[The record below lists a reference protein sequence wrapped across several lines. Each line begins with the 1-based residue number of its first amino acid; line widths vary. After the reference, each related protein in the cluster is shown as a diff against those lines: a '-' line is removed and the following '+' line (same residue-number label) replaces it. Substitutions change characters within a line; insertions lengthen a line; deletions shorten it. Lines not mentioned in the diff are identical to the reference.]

1 MNSSFMV
8 SERDKRILELLAL
21 KHEKR
26 FQEELTAFQTHQK
39 WKEER
44 EKEIKVRMI
53 KFLFI
58 YFFTSLIFLVY
69 HLFLNLF

>member
-1 MNSSFMV
+1 MNSSLMV

-44 EKEIKVRMI
+44 EREIKVRLI
-53 KFLFI
+53 IILYI
-58 YFFTSLIFLVY
+58 YL
-69 HLFLNLF
+69 LFL